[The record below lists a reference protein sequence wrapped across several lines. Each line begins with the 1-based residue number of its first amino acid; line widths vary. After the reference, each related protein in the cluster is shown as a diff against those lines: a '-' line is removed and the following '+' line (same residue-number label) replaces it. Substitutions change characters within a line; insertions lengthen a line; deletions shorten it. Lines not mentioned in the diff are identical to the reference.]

1 MSGLVQAFRREAASI
16 GAAAAVT
23 YDTAELAGFLTALYD
38 GGRAAHPKLAV
49 SEAAF
54 GRCLARAISGDGP
67 QALEQLVAEDLY
79 LACACAEAVRGAS
92 GTFESAFGSTIRRA
106 VSRVVAANA
115 DRDEAEQRVRAHLL
129 VDERGAGPAI
139 TKYTGRVPLA
149 RWIAVVAIRIAIS
162 LNRSESVERR
172 LRDKAGAEAIGV
184 SAEHLYMKA
193 ELRDAMEPAIGEALG
208 RLSDRDRLILRL
220 YLVGGLTTRAI
231 GSSLG
236 LSQPAVSKRLAKVRE
251 ALLTDIR
258 DAVAARLK
266 VPKDELSSLLRF
278 VASQLDVSIS
288 RALRT

>member
-1 MSGLVQAFRREAASI
+1 MSGLVQAFQKEVGATE
-16 GAAAAVT
+16 AAAAVT
-23 YDTAELAGFLTALYD
+23 YDTAEVARFLTSLYD
-38 GGRAAHPKLAV
+38 RGRAAHPKLAV
-49 SEAAF
+49 GEAAF
-54 GRCLARAISGDGP
+54 GRCLARAIAGDGP
-67 QALEQLVAEDLY
+67 QTLEQLAAEDLY

-92 GTFESAFGSTIRRA
+92 GAFESAFGSTIRRA

-139 TKYTGRVPLA
+139 AKYTGRVPLA

-162 LNRSESVERR
+162 LNRSESTERR

-193 ELRDAMEPAIGEALG
+193 ELRDAVEPAITDALA
-208 RLSDRDRLILRL
+208 RLGDRDRLILRL

-236 LSQPAVSKRLAKVRE
+236 LSQPAISKRLANVRE
-251 ALLTDIR
+251 ALLADIR
-258 DAVAARLK
+258 DAVATRLK
-266 VPKDELSSLLRF
+266 IPKDELSSLMRF
-278 VASQLDVSIS
+278 VASQLDISVS